1 MSATE
6 MAGEVLLR
14 DDSAARVRKMLALPA
29 SGPLP
34 DLEMVLQV
42 SEQNEIGER
51 AELVSARKIAHRSD

>member
-14 DDSAARVRKMLALPA
+14 DDFAPKVRKMLALPA

-42 SEQNEIGER
+42 SEQNEIGAR
-51 AELVSARKIAHRSD
+51 AELVSARKIARHAD